1 MNKKAIF
8 NAATKLRP
16 TGNKINQRNSKLRML
31 KCTFSEREKKESAS
45 ACKTAQP
52 QIINHTAAFKKL
64 RDFYSACRAREMS

>member
-31 KCTFSEREKKESAS
+31 KCTFSEREKKRKCFNLQNSTTTDYKS
-45 ACKTAQP
+45 YCC
-52 QIINHTAAFKKL
+52 I
-64 RDFYSACRAREMS
+64 